1 MFRLRDC
8 TEDDTIFIGF
18 WSISSELLKHIGVC
32 FQLTVPVDAGAV
44 ILIIHRLHRHYNYNQ
59 MNKRCQLIVIA

>member
-1 MFRLRDC
+1 MSIKITASEEQVFRLRDC

-32 FQLTVPVDAGAV
+32 FQLTVPVGAGAV
-44 ILIIHRLHRHYNYNQ
+44 FNCRL
-59 MNKRCQLIVIA
+59 VISSVLFQFV